1 VKIIHIIVQFQIITI
16 IRIKVEDFSKVSII
30 KIKIINSEI
39 IMNSMII
46 LKEETMIIKGIEE
59 KIHIIKWRKIIEIII
74 IIIPKIIIMT
84 IVKETDPIQ
93 KIQIPLIKHLN
104 IMTTDQDPEA
114 NPKINILL
122 KNIIEIIIID
132 IEKEETLHLHLLY
145 HLIVAEMDIKRKII
159 FMTKLTIEIKANLI
173 LKENEKIY
181 FFFSKITIE
190 KKKI

>member
-1 VKIIHIIVQFQIITI
+1 
-16 IRIKVEDFSKVSII
+16 
-30 KIKIINSEI
+30 
-39 IMNSMII
+39 
-46 LKEETMIIKGIEE
+46 
-59 KIHIIKWRKIIEIII
+59 
-74 IIIPKIIIMT
+74 MT